1 MLDLNDLF
9 LWTTRR
15 EQDFPWVKK
24 REVALQI
31 KQKGNRWLR
40 LAEVCSL
47 EFLQNYCPSNT
58 RHFL

>member
-1 MLDLNDLF
+1 MIFFCGQPVANKTSLG
-9 LWTTRR
+9 
-15 EQDFPWVKK
+15 QKK

-31 KQKGNRWLR
+31 KQKGNRRLR
-40 LAEVCSL
+40 LVEACSL